1 MLCAALQCCWA
12 FLLGVVLALLRLWLL
27 GALTNDDLHVVLT
40 TGLAQM
46 RDAGKYVTRAIAT
59 MSGVTCIVLFL
70 GCAYVMAVMFLP
82 ITVVFAS
89 ARTMLTLCGKVFVAE
104 PHREDRRQRR
114 ERRKYAEKLAKKRQ
128 RRLRP
133 LRWTL
138 GKHFRWWL
146 RFMEVSVFVLKC
158 LLLYC
163 VLKLMLETLL
173 LVCLLVVL
181 LLLWMGFRRSE

>member
-1 MLCAALQCCWA
+1 MRIALRELMLCAALQCWWA

-59 MSGVTCIVLFL
+59 MSGVTCILLFL

-89 ARTMLTLCGKVFVAE
+89 ARTMLTLCGKVFVTS
-104 PHREDRRQRR
+104 PIGKIEDSD
-114 ERRKYAEKLAKKRQ
+114 ENAAS
-128 RRLRP
+128 
-133 LRWTL
+133 
-138 GKHFRWWL
+138 
-146 RFMEVSVFVLKC
+146 M
-158 LLLYC
+158 
-163 VLKLMLETLL
+163 
-173 LVCLLVVL
+173 
-181 LLLWMGFRRSE
+181 RRSSLRSDSVACGPFAGR

>member
-1 MLCAALQCCWA
+1 MLCATLQCWLA

-46 RDAGKYVTRAIAT
+46 HDAGKYVTRAIAT

-89 ARTMLTLCGKVFVAE
+89 ARTLLTLCEKVFVTE

-128 RRLRP
+128 CRLRP

-138 GKHFRWWL
+138 GKHFRFWL
-146 RFMEVSVFVLKC
+146 RFMEVSVLVLKC

-163 VLKLMLETLL
+163 VVKVMLVTLL
-173 LVCLLVVL
+173 VA
-181 LLLWMGFRRSE
+181 